1 MGVLGANLIKL
12 IPKKTLVI
20 LILFATIGIGGVV
33 AASSISINSALPVS
47 LGAGYAAATSCDES
61 VTLNAKT
68 ALDPSSGQLYV
79 ATIALSDINQ
89 NVITGCGNKTME
101 LALKINGQM
110 TYASW
115 DIPAAYTDSTFN
127 FTGATS
133 SLSDYNAMSALTPFQ
148 ADGLTNIAIAKI
160 GSFDFTF
167 NWTERQ
173 PDIGTAR
180 NWSGV
185 TSSADGVKLAA
196 IIYGR
201 YLYTSTDSGVTWT
214 ERSPV
219 TASTTRNWRSIT
231 SSADG
236 TKLAASVENGYIYT
250 STDSGLTWTE
260 RSPVTASTTRNWIAI
275 ASSTD
280 GTNLAAAVLAGY
292 IYTST
297 DSGATWTTN
306 SNSSGIQE
314 WRSITSSADGTKL
327 AAIATGGYIYTSS
340 DAGSTWTT
348 NSNSSSQ
355 QNWYSITSSA
365 DGTKLAAAAF
375 NGLIFTSSNA
385 GITWTTNSNSSGSRG
400 WHSITSSAD
409 GIKLAAVVAQGG
421 NIYTSS
427 DAGVK
432 WTQSDYS
439 PHWYS
444 ITSSADGMKLAV
456 GVYGGHIH
464 TGSATKTRS
473 N

>member
-1 MGVLGANLIKL
+1 MLAI
-12 IPKKTLVI
+12 I
-20 LILFATIGIGGVV
+20 ILFATIGIGGVV
-33 AASSISINSALPVS
+33 AASSISINSAIPVS
-47 LGAGYAAATSCDES
+47 LGSGYAAATACDES

-101 LALKINGQM
+101 LALNINGQM

-127 FTGATS
+127 FSGATI

-148 ADGLTNIAIAKI
+148 ADGLTNIAIVKI
-160 GSFDFTF
+160 GSFDFSF

-173 PDIGTAR
+173 PVVGFTH
-180 NWSGV
+180 NWAGI
-185 TSSADGVKLAA
+185 TSSSDGTKLAA
-196 IIYGR
+196 VEYGG
-201 YLYTSTDSGVTWT
+201 YLYTSTDSGATWQ

-219 TASTTRNWRSIT
+219 TTLTARNWRSIT

-236 TKLAASVENGYIYT
+236 TKLAAVVASGYIYT
-250 STDSGLTWTE
+250 STDSGATWTQ
-260 RSPVTASTTRNWIAI
+260 RGSSNIWQAI
-275 ASSTD
+275 TSSTD
-280 GTNLAAAVLAGY
+280 GTKLAAARYGEY

-306 SNSSGIQE
+306 SNSSGIQN

-327 AAIATGGYIYTSS
+327 AAVATGGYISTST
-340 DAGSTWTT
+340 DAGATWTT

-355 QNWYSITSSA
+355 QNWYAITSSA

-375 NGLIFTSSNA
+375 NGMIFTSTNA
-385 GITWTTNSNSSGSRG
+385 GITWATNSNSSGSRG

-421 NIYTSS
+421 YIYTSS
-427 DAGVK
+427 DSGSN
-432 WTQSDYS
+432 WTQSVFSD
-439 PHWYS
+439 HWYS
-444 ITSSADGMKLAV
+444 ITSSTDGMKLAV
-456 GVYGGHIH
+456 GVYGGNIH
-464 TGSATKTRS
+464 TGLATKTRS
-473 N
+473 NN